1 MDWILDHLQI
11 IIAVAGAIAYWLN
24 ARSKDK
30 AGEPA
35 DYDGDGTPDNTS
47 RSLRG
52 GEQSPEEQENN
63 RRAQEL
69 IRRLRAEREGRPAA
83 EPPPLVR
90 PVSSYEQPVPPAP
103 QRDLYRERME
113 ARRAELERES
123 SASLERQRAL
133 AEQLSA
139 LKARKAE
146 SEREAKSAFAEPA
159 AASGSTTARAAG
171 GAGLLAELRNARSL
185 RKAIITREVLGT
197 PVGLR

>member
-11 IIAVAGAIAYWLN
+11 IIAIAGAVAYWLN

-30 AGEPA
+30 AGEAA
-35 DYDGDGTPDNTS
+35 DYDGDGKPDNT
-47 RSLRG
+47 LRG
-52 GEQSPEEQENN
+52 GPSAEEQENN

-69 IRRLRAEREGRPAA
+69 IRRLRAEREGRPATEA
-83 EPPPLVR
+83 PPLHRPAAPSFEQPAPPPV
-90 PVSSYEQPVPPAP
+90 P

-133 AEQLSA
+133 ADQLAA

-146 SEREAKSAFAEPA
+146 NEREAKAAFAAPA
-159 AASGSTTARAAG
+159 ATTGAAAAARASG